1 MVEVL
6 CYQSMTSGAQMV
18 IQSSAAMSRDSI
30 TAAEPKSFARFDRS
44 W

>member
-6 CYQSMTSGAQMV
+6 YYQFMTSGVHIV